1 MAKSN
6 AQASEGRFEERE
18 ALEGLSLASIE
29 TTGEEYGIQAYI
41 EDHYEAFE
49 RFAVKLSPF
58 DRQILIEY
66 YHLGKTQEQL
76 AVVHGISQPTVVR
89 AIQAAAEALGHAIA
103 GCKPPPS
110 PRKAQKP
117 LTLRE
122 AHVIGQFTIDLTSK
136 GLNHLFSPHATPRCS

>member
-1 MAKSN
+1 VAKSSS
-6 AQASEGRFEERE
+6 QSTEGRFEERE

-41 EDHYEAFE
+41 EDHFEAFE
-49 RFAVKLSPF
+49 RFAEKLSPF
-58 DRQILIEY
+58 DRQILTEY

-89 AIQAAAEALGHAIA
+89 SIQAAAEAFGHVIA
-103 GCKPPPS
+103 GCKPMPS
-110 PRKAQKP
+110 QRRP
-117 LTLRE
+117 LAPLNLRE
-122 AHVIGQFTIDLTSK
+122 PLIIGQFTIDLTSK